1 MENSNKGA
9 QVAGLFHEVMGLFR
23 NSMMKAMGHS
33 GITPPQG
40 MVLRLLSKEG
50 PLKLTDLSTKMSL
63 SNSTVSGIV
72 DRLEKQGLVERTRS
86 DQDRRVVYIAI
97 SPEFKERHKR
107 SYHLE
112 FEKKI
117 EHILNQGSAEELE
130 RIFVGLNTLKR
141 LLKEYE
147 QSNQE

>member
-1 MENSNKGA
+1 MENSNKSA
-9 QVAGLFHEVMGLFR
+9 QVASLFQEVMALYR
-23 NSMMKAMGHS
+23 NSMTRAFGHS

-50 PLKLTDLSTKMSL
+50 PIKLTELSSKMSL

-72 DRLEKQGLVERTRS
+72 DRLEKQGIVERTRS
-86 DQDRRVVYIAI
+86 NQDRRVVYIAI

-112 FEKKI
+112 FEKKM
-117 EHILNQGSAEELE
+117 EHVMNQSSAEDLE
-130 RIFVGLNTLKR
+130 KIFTGLNTLKK

-147 QSNQE
+147 QSNHE

>member
-9 QVAGLFHEVMGLFR
+9 QVASLFHEVMVLFR
-23 NSMMKAMGHS
+23 NSMTRALGHS

-50 PLKLTDLSTKMSL
+50 PLKLTDLSSKMSL

-72 DRLEKQGLVERTRS
+72 DRLEKQGIVERTRS
-86 DQDRRVVYIAI
+86 DQDRRVVYIAV
-97 SPEFKERHKR
+97 SPEFKERHR

-117 EHILNQGSAEELE
+117 EAVMNQNSGEDLE
-130 RIFVGLNTLKR
+130 KIIIGLNTLKK

-147 QSNQE
+147 QSNHE